1 MKKYNCFFLSIL
13 FLLILV
19 SCKSNKKNY
28 LYLDNQWE
36 YSLENQE
43 NYSPIPIEKLSNLSS
58 LINSHKGYIWLRTN
72 VFIPKSYTSQEIAL
86 YVGIIEIADEVY
98 INNHFLGK
106 TGFFPPYEFSQGSTP
121 SSFLLPQEYIKYGDI
136 NTITIRI
143 WVNGYGKIASTPF
156 ISNYETVINHQMQQN
171 FIKSKLYLMSSYFMM
186 LIAAIYFFLYVLRRK
201 DHANL
206 SFSRLNF
213 CSAFYL
219 LPVYFGEY
227 SIIYN
232 NGYSFL
238 LFQKIF
244 NGIAAVTSTYFAI
257 SFVRDFFDRKDT
269 KTIRIF
275 RYSNI
280 FLSIFIIMS
289 ARDITEFIK
298 ILNIIFAIMGLH
310 LIYAVKIIID
320 AIKQKDR
327 KVFILLLGFSP
338 IIITLLL
345 MTLSHFIFK
354 TDFYAFIII
363 LSWICTLLF
372 FLGIL
377 VINFV
382 KMANQV
388 EFVNTNLEKIV
399 DDRTAELASAN
410 SLLEETNTKLQFETN
425 RAQKEFELAS
435 IVQQSF
441 YKAELPVFSD
451 WDFDYFFKPLAGVS
465 GDLYDF
471 FYNDNQLLGLGI
483 FDVSGHGI
491 ASGLVTMLVKNIIE
505 QEFYAGLNDSLDDVI
520 SLINS
525 RVITEK
531 GNIENYL
538 TGILIRINGNK
549 IELVN
554 AGHPKAIL
562 YNSQKKQC
570 SYIDSDNHEQC
581 GVIGIPDFPVN
592 VDVIEFEMNSGDE
605 LILYTD
611 GITELENS
619 KHEFFGKERLLS
631 SISKHSGLSLKYQVD
646 AIKDDLF
653 TFSEQKPVN
662 DDLTYLIIK
671 KK

>member
-1 MKKYNCFFLSIL
+1 M
-13 FLLILV
+13 
-19 SCKSNKKNY
+19 Y
-28 LYLDNQWE
+28 LNNEWE
-36 YSLENQE
+36 YSVETNN
-43 NYSPIPIEKLSNLSS
+43 NYKTLPIEKLNSLSA
-58 LINSHKGYIWLRTN
+58 LIPSHKGYIWLKTN
-72 VFIPKSYTSQEIAL
+72 VNIPSYYSTREIAL
-86 YVGIIEIADEVY
+86 YLGIIEIADEVF
-98 INNHFLGK
+98 INGHFLGK
-106 TGFFPPYEFSQGSTP
+106 TGFFPPYEFSEGSKP
-121 SSFLLPQEYIKYGDI
+121 SSFLLPQEYINYGG
-136 NTITIRI
+136 NNVITIKL
-143 WVNGYGKIASTPF
+143 WVNGYGKIDTTPF
-156 ISNYETVINHQMQQN
+156 ISDYSKVTNHQIQEN
-171 FIKSKLYLMSSYFMM
+171 FVKSKLYLVSSYFMM
-186 LIAAIYFFLYVLRRK
+186 LIAAIYFFLYILRKK
-201 DHANL
+201 DHANI

-244 NGIAAVTSTYFAI
+244 NGVSAVTSTYFAI
-257 SFVRDFFDRKDT
+257 SFIRDFFGKKET
-269 KTIRIF
+269 KLISIF
-275 RYSNI
+275 RYINI
-280 FLSIFIIMS
+280 TVSIILIFSARNLTEFMNVLTISFIIM
-289 ARDITEFIK
+289 
-298 ILNIIFAIMGLH
+298 GVH
-310 LIYAVKIIID
+310 LIYAVQIIIN
-320 AIKQKDR
+320 AIKNKDKR
-327 KVFILLLGFSP
+327 VLILLLGFSP
-338 IIITLLL
+338 ILITLLI
-345 MTLSHFIFK
+345 MFLSHLIFK
-354 TDFYAFIII
+354 TDIYAFVII

-388 EFVNTNLEKIV
+388 EFVNSNLEKIV
-399 DDRTAELASAN
+399 EERTSALASAN
-410 SLLEETNTKLQFETN
+410 SLLEETNTKLQFETH

-441 YKAELPVFSD
+441 YKAELPEFSD
-451 WDFDYFFKPLAGVS
+451 WDFEYFFKPLAGVS

-471 FYNDNQLLGLGI
+471 FYDDKKLLGLGI

-505 QEFYAGLNDSLDDVI
+505 QEFYAGIHDSLDDVI

-562 YNSQKKQC
+562 YQAKTKTC
-570 SYIDSDNHEQC
+570 KYIESDEHEQC

-592 VDVIEFEMNSGDE
+592 VDVINFEMEPNDE

-611 GITELENS
+611 GITEVENS
-619 KHEFFGKERLLS
+619 DHDFFGKDRLLN
-631 SISKHSGLSLKYQVD
+631 SIQKHSNLSLKYQID